1 MQINFENMIDK
12 NFNSNVLNK
21 GNQIF
26 SNASAT
32 AVNHNKRQSKNS
44 IRKTKSH
51 AITPTTKNVAEQRE
65 KKERSCNIII
75 HGRKKSMEQSGD
87 TLFINNMIQEVCGN
101 VATKLI
107 SRTGR
112 SVDNKEKPIK
122 VILPNE

>member
-32 AVNHNKRQSKNS
+32 AVNDNKRQSKNS

-65 KKERSCNIII
+65 KKE
-75 HGRKKSMEQSGD
+75 
-87 TLFINNMIQEVCGN
+87 
-101 VATKLI
+101 
-107 SRTGR
+107 
-112 SVDNKEKPIK
+112 
-122 VILPNE
+122 